1 MPMSSGLSRN
11 TGTLLRPKRIDSG
24 RRKRK
29 GIGVLHLMAATAA
42 VLAVAAATVSA
53 AATVAEAEVAESSET
68 NIQLLENQELFSC
81 FGGARGCFL
90 IEFVVTLFWKN
101 IEVV

>member
-1 MPMSSGLSRN
+1 M
-11 TGTLLRPKRIDSG
+11 
-24 RRKRK
+24 RK
-29 GIGVLHLMAATAA
+29 GIGVLRSHSVVATATAVLAAAPASVAATAA
-42 VLAVAAATVSA
+42 EA
-53 AATVAEAEVAESSET
+53 AEAESFET
-68 NIQLLENQELFSC
+68 NIQLLEIQELFSC

>member
-1 MPMSSGLSRN
+1 
-11 TGTLLRPKRIDSG
+11 DSG
-24 RRKRK
+24 RRKRL
-29 GIGVLHLMAATAA
+29 GIRVLHLTAVTA
-42 VLAVAAATVSA
+42 VLAAAPVSA

>member
-1 MPMSSGLSRN
+1 
-11 TGTLLRPKRIDSG
+11 
-24 RRKRK
+24 
-29 GIGVLHLMAATAA
+29 V
-42 VLAVAAATVSA
+42 
-53 AATVAEAEVAESSET
+53 ATVAEAEAAESFET
-68 NIQLLENQELFSC
+68 NIQLLEIQELFSC